1 MDLLTEN
8 TEEIVRYKKQVQE
21 LKEYTQFILKHFK
34 PVLNGEIY
42 LSGKEVC
49 NLLHITT
56 RTLQQY
62 RDDELLPYIQFGG
75 KILYKESDI
84 LKVLE
89 GNYNKKGD

>member
-8 TEEIVRYKKQVQE
+8 TEEIAVYKEQIEQ

-49 NLLHITT
+49 DLLHITT

-62 RDDELLPYIQFGG
+62 RDDSLLPYIQLGG
-75 KILYKESDI
+75 KIIYKQSDI

-89 GNYNKKGD
+89 ENYIK

>member
-8 TEEIVRYKKQVQE
+8 TQEIAHYKKQVEQ
-21 LKEYTQFILKHFK
+21 LKKHTQFILKHFK
-34 PVLNGEIY
+34 PVLNREIY

-49 NLLHITT
+49 DLLHITT

-62 RDDELLPYIQFGG
+62 RDDKLLPYIQFGG

-84 LKVLE
+84 IKILE
-89 GNYNKKGD
+89 NNYSKKED

>member
-8 TEEIVRYKKQVQE
+8 TEEIAVYKEQIEQ

-49 NLLHITT
+49 DLLHITT

-62 RDDELLPYIQFGG
+62 RDDSLLPYIQLGG
-75 KILYKESDI
+75 KIIYKQSDI

-89 GNYNKKGD
+89 DNYSKKED